1 MKYRNRHE
9 KEKNVHHG
17 PKILGVVTA
26 QKQPSKAGF
35 ITTTTLKQL
44 TQYNYKVSAHHG
56 PKLLGVVTAHK
67 SSLAKVGLS
76 P

>member
-1 MKYRNRHE
+1 MKKKKISSWN
-9 KEKNVHHG
+9 
-17 PKILGVVTA
+17 KILGVVTA

-35 ITTTTLKQL
+35 TTTTTLKQL

>member
-1 MKYRNRHE
+1 MKE
-9 KEKNVHHG
+9 EKNVHHG

-56 PKLLGVVTAHK
+56 PKLLGL
-67 SSLAKVGLS
+67 SLLIKAA
-76 P
+76 